1 MGGHGAHLRPG
12 RRGRGALALR
22 VLRRRHDDHA
32 QVPPGPPR
40 GDDLL
45 PQGPHGEDE
54 QEDRGTGD
62 VQPGAPHQR
71 RRLPRLQGGPHNHT
85 ISGLAVALK
94 MAAAPEFREYQEQ
107 VLSNS
112 QALAGR
118 MQAKGYELVSGGTS
132 NHLCLIDLRPK
143 GVDGARAERIM
154 EMAHIAV
161 NKNTVPGDTI
171 AQAVDG
177 KSKGKKFKDFR
188 EALESQDWPE
198 IAELRGDVAEFARSF
213 PTVGFEKSEIM

>member
-1 MGGHGAHLRPG
+1 MIFFRKGERGKDEKGNPIMYNLENPINEAVFPG
-12 RRGRGALALR
+12 
-22 VLRRRHDDHA
+22 
-32 QVPPGPPR
+32 
-40 GDDLL
+40 
-45 PQGPHGEDE
+45 
-54 QEDRGTGD
+54 
-62 VQPGAPHQR
+62 
-71 RRLPRLQGGPHNHT
+71 LQGGPHNHT

-161 NKNTVPGDTI
+161 NKNTVPGDTSALVPGGIRIGTPALTSRGFQEADFEKVADFLDRAVTI

-177 KSKGKKFKDFR
+177 KSK
-188 EALESQDWPE
+188 
-198 IAELRGDVAEFARSF
+198 
-213 PTVGFEKSEIM
+213 

>member
-1 MGGHGAHLRPG
+1 MDPPLRICSTMIFYRKGPTGKTNKKTGEPVMYNLERRINDAVFPG
-12 RRGRGALALR
+12 
-22 VLRRRHDDHA
+22 
-32 QVPPGPPR
+32 
-40 GDDLL
+40 
-45 PQGPHGEDE
+45 
-54 QEDRGTGD
+54 
-62 VQPGAPHQR
+62 
-71 RRLPRLQGGPHNHT
+71 LQGGPHNHT

-154 EMAHIAV
+154 EMAHIAG
-161 NKNTVPGDTI
+161 TRTRCPGTR
-171 AQAVDG
+171 APSSRAASASAPPPSLARFPG
-177 KSKGKKFKDFR
+177 GGLR
-188 EALESQDWPE
+188 EGRRLPGPGRDDRPGGGRQVQGEEVQGLPGGPGE
-198 IAELRGDVAEFARSF
+198 
-213 PTVGFEKSEIM
+213 P